1 MTKKQL
7 ALEVIE
13 RLKKESDHWNTLWQT
28 VRLIMMRHGNCWSVS
43 GLRHSVRMPG

>member
-13 RLKKESDHWNTLWQT
+13 RLKKEYPLADCTLDYDAAW
-28 VRLIMMRHGNCWSVS
+28 NCWLVS